1 MNFLTLRYFQ
11 AVAQERSFKGA
22 AGRLGLSQQ
31 TLSEHIRR
39 LEEELG
45 TDLFSRTR
53 PLTLTEAG
61 ERLMLGAEEIL
72 SAKSR
77 LDWDLEQIK
86 TGRHQRLS
94 IGISKIGA
102 PPFLSGL
109 VRAFVT
115 ENPDCQVQIVER
127 EQGMAPE
134 DMRRI
139 DLHFLTY
146 SGARDMETIVLC
158 HDDMALAVRESVL
171 SAALGPVWPSLAE
184 KMDATGDLRLMSG
197 IPFVFLDDPSIPQ
210 GLGRERTFA
219 AAGFAPEVVASS
231 ANDRMNYDL
240 CCSGV
245 GGMIAPR
252 GILRYMQKDGA
263 TPADMRVFSIRTE
276 GFTPELCISYERGRR
291 LTPAAER
298 FITCARAYFAKNT
311 L

>member
-11 AVAQERSFKGA
+11 VVAQERSFKGA
-22 AGRLGLSQQ
+22 AGRLNLSQQ

-45 TDLFSRTR
+45 TELFSRTR

-61 ERLMLGAEEIL
+61 ERLAQGAEEIL

-77 LDWDLEQIK
+77 LEWDLERIK
-86 TGRHQRLS
+86 TGRRQRLT
-94 IGISKIGA
+94 IGIAKNGP

-109 VRAFVT
+109 GRAFVT
-115 ENPDCQVQIVER
+115 ENPDCQFQIVER
-127 EQGMAPE
+127 ERGMAPE
-134 DMRRI
+134 ELRKI

-146 SGARDMETIVLC
+146 SGARDMESIVLC

-171 SAALGPVWPSLAE
+171 SSSLGPVWPSLAE
-184 KMDATGDLRLMSG
+184 QMEATGDLRLLSG
-197 IPFVFLDDPSIPQ
+197 IPFVLLADSSVPQ
-210 GLGRERTFA
+210 GLGRERA
-219 AAGFAPEVVASS
+219 FAPEVVAAS
-231 ANDRMNYDL
+231 ANDRVNYSL

-252 GILRYMQKDGA
+252 GILRHMQQEMGL
-263 TPADMRVFSIRTE
+263 PEDMRIFSIRME
-276 GFTPELCISYERGRR
+276 GFAPELCISYERGRK

-298 FITCARAYFAKNT
+298 FIACARAYFVRNS

>member
-1 MNFLTLRYFQ
+1 M
-11 AVAQERSFKGA
+11 
-22 AGRLGLSQQ
+22 
-31 TLSEHIRR
+31 
-39 LEEELG
+39 
-45 TDLFSRTR
+45 
-53 PLTLTEAG
+53 
-61 ERLMLGAEEIL
+61 
-72 SAKSR
+72 
-77 LDWDLEQIK
+77 EQIK

-158 HDDMALAVRESVL
+158 HDDMVLAVRESVL

-184 KMDATGDLRLMSG
+184 KMDATGDLCLMSG

-252 GILRYMQKDGA
+252 GILRYMQKGWGEPGGYADILHQDGGIHPGA
-263 TPADMRVFSIRTE
+263 VHQ
-276 GFTPELCISYERGRR
+276 L
-291 LTPAAER
+291 
-298 FITCARAYFAKNT
+298 
-311 L
+311 